1 MPVHLQSPREARGV
15 NHELG
20 SLLGRWHQWRH
31 HWSHERAYA
40 RARLF
45 ATGGV
50 ADDED
55 FERLMMAAVETEILA
70 MPREFQLALQ
80 HVARAEC
87 LGAEVITVDA
97 LRNKGTRETLVEMA
111 IRALEKR
118 LIAAGVL

>member
-1 MPVHLQSPREARGV
+1 MS
-15 NHELG
+15 HELG

-31 HWSHERAYA
+31 RWSHERAYA
-40 RARLF
+40 RAKLF
-45 ATGGV
+45 ASSGV

-55 FERLMMAAVETEILA
+55 FERLVMSAIETEILA

-87 LGAEVITVDA
+87 LGAEVITVNA
-97 LRNKGTRETLVEMA
+97 LNHKETRESLVSLA
-111 IRALEKR
+111 VRALEKR

>member
-1 MPVHLQSPREARGV
+1 M

-20 SLLGRWHQWRH
+20 SLLGRWHQWRF

-45 ATGGV
+45 ASGGV
-50 ADDED
+50 QDDDD
-55 FERLMMAAVETEILA
+55 FERLLMAAIEKEITE
-70 MPREFQLALQ
+70 MPRDFQLALQ

-87 LGAEVITVDA
+87 LGVEVITINA
-97 LRNKGTRETLVEMA
+97 LQHRETRESLVAMA